1 MSPRPH
7 VVVVDRAMPFMTSS
21 LVLALGAA
29 SVLAADCPSPL
40 SFPITTKQIDP
51 NVPDSFMRGIAVTI
65 GTPEQTILVNAWPD
79 LNNTYIY
86 DQQMLCDPS
95 IIFNDEICFVR
106 RGGIYHYED
115 SKSFTKYNDL
125 ASAGGA
131 TNEITTTGTE
141 LGVKKLLSSSLAG
154 VEKLSVGGSNTSS
167 VTMPIGI
174 PRLRWDGGYTILHAL
189 GLGAN
194 STYLNALSQSNKIPS
209 KVWSYFW
216 GRQWGSGSPLDGSIV
231 FGGYDQEKTIGNNY
245 TQPLDY
251 SESTGCWTGMKVT
264 VSDLVLNYRNGD
276 DESIMPRNSAIPVCI
291 VPQRHLLLEAPGYVV
306 DNFEQATGMVAAGS
320 SFGFYW
326 GAQVYNNT
334 ATPYYDG
341 DLTIALSNGLSVR
354 IPNSQLIVPPEEI
367 ARNGSFVTEPN
378 QMALPIN
385 RLGTQPATLG
395 RFFFTSAYLM
405 VDHEADTF
413 TLWQANPTAKSN
425 LVAISHAKD
434 SCASEPTDGGAAN
447 GTSGAGGSGSG
458 SGGTNA
464 PGSEAGEPT
473 AKTPTGAIAGG
484 VVGGVGALALIGAV
498 AFFLVRRRKRTANN
512 TQSGQGSTGDMSDGD
527 ASGFPLAQGV
537 GELESHSQPQPAVGE
552 LPSSGNYKY
561 AAAVGVQQYDPH
573 ATQQPSQ
580 YGEYHNNKP
589 AEVQGQGQ
597 GWVYELDNN
606 TRPVAPVELSGGT
619 PRFS

>member
-1 MSPRPH
+1 ML
-7 VVVVDRAMPFMTSS
+7 FMTSR

-51 NVPDSFMRGIAVTI
+51 KVPDSLMRGIAVTI

-95 IIFNDEICFVR
+95 IIWNDEICFVR
-106 RGGIYHYED
+106 RGGIYHEED
-115 SKSFTKYNDL
+115 SKSFVKYNDF

-154 VEKLSVGGSNTSS
+154 VEKLSVGGSESS
-167 VTMPIGI
+167 FVTMPIGI

-209 KVWSYFW
+209 RVWSYFW
-216 GRQWGSGSPLDGSIV
+216 GRQWGNGAPLDGSIV
-231 FGGYDQEKTIGNNY
+231 FGGYDQEKIIGRNY
-245 TQPLDY
+245 TQSLDY

-291 VPQRHLLLEAPGYVV
+291 VPQRQLLLEAPGFVV
-306 DNFEQATGMVAAGS
+306 DNFEKATGMVKGGE
-320 SFGFYW
+320 SFGLYW
-326 GAQVYNNT
+326 GSQVYNNT
-334 ATPYYDG
+334 ANPSYYDG
-341 DLTIALSNGLSVR
+341 DLTIALSNGLSIR
-354 IPNSQLIVPPEEI
+354 IPNSQLLVPSEEI
-367 ARNGSFVTEPN
+367 ARNGSFITTPDRME
-378 QMALPIN
+378 LPIN

-413 TLWQANPTAKSN
+413 TLWQANPASKSN
-425 LVAISHAKD
+425 LVTINHAKD
-434 SCASEPTDGGAAN
+434 SCASEPISTDGGASN
-447 GTSGAGGSGSG
+447 STSGSADNAGGGSGSG
-458 SGGTNA
+458 RDGSGDNSA
-464 PGSEAGEPT
+464 PVNPNVA
-473 AKTPTGAIAGG
+473 AIAGG
-484 VVGGVGALALIGAV
+484 VAGGVAALALIGAV
-498 AFFLVRRRKRTANN
+498 TFFLVRRQRRANN
-512 TQSGQGSTGDMSDGD
+512 AQPDKSPGDMTDGPAFYAD
-527 ASGFPLAQGV
+527 GHRLAI
-537 GELESHSQPQPAVGE
+537 GELETQYQPSVGE
-552 LPSSGNYKY
+552 LPAPPNYKY
-561 AAAVGVQQYDPH
+561 PTVGVQQYNPN
-573 ATQQPSQ
+573 ATQTQQPHY
-580 YGEYHNNKP
+580 YGVYYNKP
-589 AEVQGQGQ
+589 AEVEA
-597 GWVYELDNN
+597 GWAYEMDGSN
-606 TRPVAPVELSGGT
+606 RPGPPAELSGGT
-619 PRFS
+619 PRLS